1 MYRNRLHQPPYDYIY
16 QKGLPMRVVEKKQ
29 ARGSLKLIRQ
39 TVNNHSSLLNE
50 RIKIAL
56 QLSDDTTI
64 HWKSPRTNDEYAEYG
79 DNAFL
84 KLLEIQLMRYPL
96 KEFWPNRGPQWDAL
110 AITKRND
117 VTGSLLIEAKANIHE
132 IVSPG
137 TSASPESRKLIARS
151 IEKVKQYLGVDPSIP
166 WTGKLYQY
174 ANRIAHLYLLR
185 ELNGEDAH
193 LIFVY
198 FIGDTDVDGPS
209 SVAEWQ
215 AALKVV
221 KGVLGLKERH
231 RLSKYIA
238 EVYINVSEIK

>member
-1 MYRNRLHQPPYDYIY
+1 
-16 QKGLPMRVVEKKQ
+16 MRVVEKKQ
-29 ARGSLKLIRQ
+29 ARGSLKLIRHA
-39 TVNNHSSLLNE
+39 VNNHSSLLNE

-56 QLSDDTTI
+56 QLPDDAEI
-64 HWKSPRTNDEYAEYG
+64 EWKSPRTDDEYAEYG
-79 DNAFL
+79 DKAFL
-84 KLLEIQLMRYPL
+84 KLLGIQITRYPL
-96 KEFWPNRGPQWDAL
+96 EEFWPNRGPQWDAL
-110 AITKRND
+110 ATIKCND
-117 VTGSLLIEAKANIHE
+117 VTGSLLIEAKANIPE
-132 IVSPG
+132 VVSPG
-137 TSASPESRKLIARS
+137 TSASPKSRKLIESS

-185 ELNGEDAH
+185 ELNSINTH

-198 FIGDTDVDGPS
+198 FIGDTDVGGPS

-221 KGVLGLKERH
+221 KGVLCLKERH

-238 EVYINVSEIK
+238 EVYINVEEIK